1 LAVSAATI
9 RTSPSIW
16 RADKKPA
23 FRGGRDGTRWYY
35 RTLVTTYRS
44 IDGFESR
51 LLDEL
56 DRTVTQIEALART

>member
-1 LAVSAATI
+1 
-9 RTSPSIW
+9 
-16 RADKKPA
+16 
-23 FRGGRDGTRWYY
+23 
-35 RTLVTTYRS
+35 LVTTYRS